1 MRIDGAA
8 GDERRLGAGRDQRGS
23 IIIVTVFAASFIIGL
38 LFALHG
44 IGHAIHH
51 GDAKRDA
58 ADAVAY
64 SGAALYAH
72 AMNEEVLLNL
82 AKLTVLSV
90 YTAAVTA
97 ESVGLPAISAYVAAM
112 LAALQLEYI
121 PQVPIA
127 TAFGIELAEWLA
139 TNGPKLT
146 RILRALDAA
155 QDAVARDT
163 HRLANLRVVLVART
177 FPDVTSG
184 FLAERADLPLT
195 PAPTNVTCLKI
206 PLEIMLQQFAVAFMR
221 FQPDVAGIGL
231 AASEAGYLPIC
242 MGLASGAG
250 QAKEIQGKLGDEGFQ
265 VRGYSLGETLRTTE
279 EGGVR
284 VAAWQRNEGGGQIT
298 ALRKALSQA
307 GLAQAE
313 FYYDGRGAQTGA
325 DSDLLFKMNWH
336 VRMRRYR
343 DIDGF
348 ATFGT
353 GCARTGG
360 SACFE
365 IAAALQQG
373 ASLIIH

>member
-1 MRIDGAA
+1 MPIDAVD
-8 GDERRLGAGRDQRGS
+8 GDRPLKVGSDQRGS

-38 LFALHG
+38 LFAMHG

-64 SGAALYAH
+64 SGAALHAH

-112 LAALQLEYI
+112 LAALQLQYI

-127 TAFGIELAEWLA
+127 AEFGIELGEWLA
-139 TNGPKLT
+139 TNGPRLT
-146 RILRALDAA
+146 RILRALEEA
-155 QDAVARDT
+155 QDAVARDAY
-163 HRLANLRVVLVART
+163 RMANLRVVLVARA
-177 FPDVTSG
+177 FPDVSSG
-184 FLAERADLPLT
+184 FLAQRDDLPLK
-195 PAPTNVTCLKI
+195 PATANVTCMKI
-206 PLEIMLQQFAVAFMR
+206 PIETLLQQFVVAFMR

-242 MGLASGAG
+242 EGLASGAG
-250 QAKEIQGKLGDEGFQ
+250 QAKEIQGQLGDEGFQ
-265 VRGYSLGETLRTTE
+265 VRGYSLGESLRTTE

-313 FYYDGRGAQTGA
+313 FYYDGQGAQTGVH
-325 DSDLLFKMNWH
+325 SDLLFKMNWH

-348 ATFGT
+348 AKFGA
-353 GCARTGG
+353 GCTRAGG
-360 SACFE
+360 TSCFE
-365 IAAALQQG
+365 IAVALQQG